1 MVIQAQDFRESAA
14 MPSYILGRQLIVG
27 WVACI
32 LLLSLLCLFLGSYEI
47 TPEIMVRTYTL
58 SWRAHAK
65 RSHRMF
71 FFKEN
76 IIYLMT

>member
-1 MVIQAQDFRESAA
+1 MLDGWESVSMVIQAQDFRESAA

-47 TPEIMVRTYTL
+47 TPEIMVRDIHIVVE
-58 SWRAHAK
+58 SAC
-65 RSHRMF
+65 
-71 FFKEN
+71 
-76 IIYLMT
+76 

>member
-47 TPEIMVRTYTL
+47 TPEIMVRDIHIVE
-58 SWRAHAK
+58 SAC
-65 RSHRMF
+65 
-71 FFKEN
+71 
-76 IIYLMT
+76 